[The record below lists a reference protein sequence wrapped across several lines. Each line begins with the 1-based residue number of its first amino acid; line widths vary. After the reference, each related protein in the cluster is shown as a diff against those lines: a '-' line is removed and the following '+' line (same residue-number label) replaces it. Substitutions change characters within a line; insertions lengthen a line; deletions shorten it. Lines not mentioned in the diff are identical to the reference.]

1 MGVDYTSGAFFG
13 TFAIPGS
20 KAEAAIKALRSKESG
35 CLEFDKV
42 PGVSV
47 GQHGNS
53 WSGEFCYSIE
63 KDGGESFTTRSGGHS
78 GPLVYQEADEAS
90 VKSAIALLGCDES
103 DFEPIGFY
111 LYLDVW

>member
-20 KAEAAIKALRSKESG
+20 KAESVIKALQDAETG
-35 CLEFDKV
+35 DFEFDKV
-42 PGVSV
+42 PGV
-47 GQHGNS
+47 GIGRHGNS
-53 WSGEFCYSIE
+53 WSGDFCYAFQKS
-63 KDGGESFTTRSGGHS
+63 GGESFTSRSGGHS

-90 VKSAIALLGCDES
+90 IKSAIASLGCDES